1 MKMKFPWILFF
12 NVVLLILD
20 FTYLYMQTIKY
31 IPASFDYIPKEIL
44 RMKMHPSLKKRRVHE
59 YGKIMSDFK

>member
-1 MKMKFPWILFF
+1 MKFPWILFF

-20 FTYLYMQTIKY
+20 SRFYVFIHTNYRIYSCFVCLYARRY
-31 IPASFDYIPKEIL
+31 IQNENAPI
-44 RMKMHPSLKKRRVHE
+44 LKKRRVHE